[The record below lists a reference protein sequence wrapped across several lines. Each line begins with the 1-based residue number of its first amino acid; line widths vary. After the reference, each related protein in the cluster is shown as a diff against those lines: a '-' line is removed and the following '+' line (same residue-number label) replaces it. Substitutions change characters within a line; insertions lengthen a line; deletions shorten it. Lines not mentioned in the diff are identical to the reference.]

1 MLLFG
6 SSMMNNFFFCLSSLY
21 KVKLEIIQH
30 SQVGN
35 LPGTELF
42 ISQQTMTAEKWYCDK
57 L

>member
-6 SSMMNNFFFCLSSLY
+6 SSMMNNFFFCLSSLH
-21 KVKLEIIQH
+21 KVKLENIQH